1 MNNLK
6 YYPFE
11 RNRYYYG
18 KLLTEQDFIQ
28 DQQYYNDKRRLHNR
42 FLHGVGIAAGLRV
55 VMVDEKSISVEDG
68 VAFDFSGRE
77 IVVDVPSV
85 YRLSTIDG
93 FEAIMEQGRGD
104 YAYLCIA
111 YEEHGEVPAYNV
123 ASGEQKQ
130 ENAFDKTRENY
141 HLYLTDQEPDN
152 NDLTMDGLFEKKEV
166 LYEDYQIRITQTVPI
181 SVKAGEQMET
191 TISLENISNA
201 VQVSVELEETLESAF
216 CGKET
221 FLQVKWDKVILERG
235 EKLSKTFV
243 LQAMELEHGSIV
255 IHVQPE
261 NILIQEG
268 RDILHPSEKKS
279 IQISLTKA
287 DNIQSMIDRYFET
300 VMEKTSRNNY
310 PQGIYLAKISL
321 MKLDNT
327 YMIEHVST
335 VPFHQYLYSTFL
347 LMGITHG
354 MQRDLKMLKDLK
366 QCALP
371 MENVQNKSLPQMT
384 YPERKA
390 SGVVQI
396 SLGIGGKRD
405 QIFFS
410 QEIVHGLGLGPVH
423 LDLSIQQDQ
432 MLYYGV
438 GDMFYDM
445 EVKAELAAKVD
456 TAKGTFT
463 IGVRMIEPTSKQF
476 INVHWRAV
484 ADALPELEDNQERY
498 LYIVPNKLELWVQ
511 ESYSLKAVCENMPY
525 ATIIWKTNGLESGS
539 IASNGTY
546 TAPGIPGIYEVT
558 AYCQEVPE
566 LKSSIFIVVRE

>member
-1 MNNLK
+1 MNNLR

-77 IVVDVPSV
+77 IVADAPCV

-93 FEAIMEQGRGD
+93 FDAIMEQGRGD

-130 ENAFDKTRENY
+130 EDSFDKTRENY

-152 NDLTMDGLFEKKEV
+152 HDLTLDGLFEKKEI
-166 LYEDYQIRITQTVPI
+166 LYDDYQIRITQTVPI

-201 VQVSVELEETLESAF
+201 VQISVELEETLESAF

-221 FLQVKWDKVILERG
+221 FIQAKWDKVILERG
-235 EKLSKTFV
+235 EKQSKTFV
-243 LQAMELEHGSIV
+243 LQAMDLEHGSIV

-261 NILIQEG
+261 KIRILEG
-268 RDILHPSEKKS
+268 KDVLHPVEKKN
-279 IQISLTKA
+279 IQIPLTKT
-287 DNIQSMIDRYFET
+287 DNIQAMIDRYYET
-300 VMEKTSRNNY
+300 VMEKTVRNNY

-321 MKLDNT
+321 MKLDHS
-327 YMIEHVST
+327 YMIEQISS

-354 MQRDLKMLKDLK
+354 MRQELKNLREDRKDPL
-366 QCALP
+366 LT
-371 MENVQNKSLPQMT
+371 QNTGHKVSSQT
-384 YPERKA
+384 VYPERKA

-423 LDLSIQQDQ
+423 LDLSIQQDDA
-432 MLYYGV
+432 LYYGV
-438 GDMFYDM
+438 GDMFFDM

-456 TAKGTFT
+456 TSKGTFT
-463 IGVRMIEPTSKQF
+463 IGVRLIEPTSKQF

-484 ADALPELEDNQERY
+484 ADSLPEIDDNQERY
-498 LYIVPNKLELWVQ
+498 LYIVPNKLELRVR

-525 ATIIWKTNGLESGS
+525 ATIIWKLNGKESGS
-539 IASNGTY
+539 IALDGTY

-566 LKSSIFIVVRE
+566 LKASIFIVVRE

>member
-1 MNNLK
+1 M
-6 YYPFE
+6 
-11 RNRYYYG
+11 
-18 KLLTEQDFIQ
+18 
-28 DQQYYNDKRRLHNR
+28 
-42 FLHGVGIAAGLRV
+42 
-55 VMVDEKSISVEDG
+55 
-68 VAFDFSGRE
+68 
-77 IVVDVPSV
+77 VDVPSV

-93 FEAIMEQGRGD
+93 FDAIMEQGHGD

-130 ENAFDKTRENY
+130 EDVFDKTKENY

-152 NDLTMDGLFEKKEV
+152 YDLTLDGLFEKKEI
-166 LYEDYQIRITQTVPI
+166 LYEDYQIRIVQTVPL
-181 SVKAGEQMET
+181 SVKAGEQFET

-201 VQVSVELEETLESAF
+201 VQISAELEETVESAF
-216 CGKET
+216 WGKET
-221 FLQVKWDKVILERG
+221 YLQAKWDKVILERG

-268 RDILHPSEKKS
+268 RDVLHPTEKKT
-279 IQISLTKA
+279 IQIPLTKT
-287 DNIQSMIDRYFET
+287 DNIQSMVDRYFET
-300 VMEKTSRNNY
+300 VMEKTVRNNY

-321 MKLDNT
+321 MKLDHT

-347 LMGITHG
+347 LMGITRG
-354 MQRDLKMLKDLK
+354 MQQELKALKDRT

-371 MENVQNKSLPQMT
+371 AEHMQYRGVPQVMH
-384 YPERKA
+384 PERKA

-445 EVKAELAAKVD
+445 EVKAELAARVD
-456 TAKGTFT
+456 TSKGTFT

-476 INVHWRAV
+476 VNVHWRAV
-484 ADALPELEDNQERY
+484 ADALPELEDDQERY
-498 LYIVPNKLELWVQ
+498 LYIVPNKLELRVR

-525 ATIIWKTNGLESGS
+525 ATIIWKTNGSESGS
-539 IASNGTY
+539 IASDGTY